1 MLSTSRSTAISE
13 AAEQV
18 INIRDFAGSKSRE
31 NEVAKETLYENGI
44 TPSAEILNE
53 VFNEVNTIWR
63 QSQKNAGVDPKYFVS

>member
-18 INIRDFAGSKSRE
+18 INIRDFAASKSRE
-31 NEVAKETLYENGI
+31 NEVAKETLHENGI

-63 QSQKNAGVDPKYFVS
+63 QSQKNAGVDPKYFVL